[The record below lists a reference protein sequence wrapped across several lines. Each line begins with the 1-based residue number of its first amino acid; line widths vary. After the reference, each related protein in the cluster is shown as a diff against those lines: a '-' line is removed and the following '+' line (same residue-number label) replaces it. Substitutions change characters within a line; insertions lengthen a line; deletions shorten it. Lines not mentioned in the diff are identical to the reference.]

1 MLFALQ
7 KTEGL
12 SNSELAEFLE
22 MTPATLANKVKRMEK
37 AGLVQRRRDPEDERV
52 CRIYLTE
59 KGRDLIDDLRC
70 SMDEIEAVLLYGF
83 DELGVNRLKA
93 SLENVISNQERH
105 ASNQ

>member
-1 MLFALQ
+1 LQ
-7 KTEGL
+7 PKQHVPLTAVQPEGV
-12 SNSELAEFLE
+12 NF
-22 MTPATLANKVKRMEK
+22 PADQITVRSDQP
-37 AGLVQRRRDPEDERV
+37 G
-52 CRIYLTE
+52 E